1 MEEQLKAWLF
11 DPALGKLFGSILGI
25 ALIYAAVKFLQR
37 SVVRYVEET
46 ETRYRG
52 RKFVAFLGYAAGFL
66 LLAGILSD
74 RFRQLTVAFGV
85 AGAGVAFALQE
96 VIAKCCR
103 LGSHIF
109 RGVLSTGR
117 PRAARSHPW

>member
-1 MEEQLKAWLF
+1 LKAWLF

-25 ALIYAAVKFLQR
+25 ALIYAAVKFPQR

-46 ETRYRG
+46 ETRYRA
-52 RKFVAFLGYAAGFL
+52 REFVAFPGYAAGFL
-66 LLAGILSD
+66 LLAGIFSD
-74 RFRQLTVAFGV
+74 RFRQLTAAFGV
-85 AGAGVAFALQE
+85 AGAGVAFFSSGGDRQ
-96 VIAKCCR
+96 CCR

-117 PRAARSHPW
+117 PRAARGHPW